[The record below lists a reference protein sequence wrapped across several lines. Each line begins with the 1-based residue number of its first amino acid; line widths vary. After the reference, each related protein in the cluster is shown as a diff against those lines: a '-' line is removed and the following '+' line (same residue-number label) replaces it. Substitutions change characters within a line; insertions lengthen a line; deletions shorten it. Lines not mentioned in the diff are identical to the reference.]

1 MQVPFWYPQQ
11 CLGPG
16 DNVYVEIKV
25 IAFEYEGQKFDQSLC
40 RWILDFSFLPN
51 FFACLDAIL
60 MGNIGIEGS
69 DIHGN
74 KEGVGWKWALGIL
87 LPQEIC
93 CVL

>member
-1 MQVPFWYPQQ
+1 MFPIE
-11 CLGPG
+11 L
-16 DNVYVEIKV
+16 KV

-40 RWILDFSFLPN
+40 RWVLDFSFLLSLL
-51 FFACLDAIL
+51 ACLDAIL
-60 MGNIGIEGS
+60 MRNIGIEGS

-74 KEGVGWKWALGIL
+74 KEGVGWKWDLGIL

>member
-1 MQVPFWYPQQ
+1 MFP
-11 CLGPG
+11 
-16 DNVYVEIKV
+16 VELKV

-40 RWILDFSFLPN
+40 RWVLDFSFLPN
-51 FFACLDAIL
+51 FLACLDTIL

-74 KEGVGWKWALGIL
+74 KEGFGWKWGLGIL